1 MAEASTAG
9 TPRPATPL
17 AADLPDPPALPEP
30 PDDGASPTLPA
41 LPAPSRRS
49 VRRHAWLVSAGG
61 WLLAAVGALVGGTAG
76 PWAVGAGAGLM
87 AVSLLIHAAGRSI
100 DLRTIA
106 MAAMRLGG
114 RR

>member
-1 MAEASTAG
+1 MVEAPAAG
-9 TPRPATPL
+9 MPQPAVSAPP
-17 AADLPDPPALPEP
+17 DLPDLPEL
-30 PDDGASPTLPA
+30 PD

-61 WLLAAVGALVGGTAG
+61 WLLAAVGAMAGGTAG

-114 RR
+114 GR